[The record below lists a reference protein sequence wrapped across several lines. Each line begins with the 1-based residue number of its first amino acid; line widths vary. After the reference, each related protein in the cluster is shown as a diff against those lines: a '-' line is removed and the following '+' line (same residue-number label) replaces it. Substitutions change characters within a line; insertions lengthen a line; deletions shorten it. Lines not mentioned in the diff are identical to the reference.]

1 MVELARVRMARPRLQ
16 LLAVEGVA
24 VEVAVDDDVGVSAP
38 GDGGGRWLMGGMGW
52 RTEDAGV
59 SRLVER

>member
-24 VEVAVDDDVGVSAP
+24 VKVEVDDVGVSAP
-38 GDGGGRWLMGGMGW
+38 ACWRRAAVDGWDGW
-52 RTEDAGV
+52 RTKDTGV